1 MNTLWVPLALVA
13 GFLQI
18 LRNAAQRGLSDQ
30 AGPWGATLVRFL
42 YGLPFACLFLGLV
55 WWLAPPSSFQ
65 IGSDFWFAA
74 PLGATAQVCATA
86 ALIQAM
92 RASSFG
98 LGSTFQHMSLP
109 LAAVVGV
116 LFLGDRLSLW
126 GWLGIWGAT
135 AGLLLASWPTK
146 GIAGGIAGFKA
157 GFFGLAS
164 GACFAVSANC
174 YRLCGLAIDPGAP
187 LFSATFTLVCVQAL
201 QSFVLGS
208 ILWLFDR
215 RALAAVAADGRA
227 SWSAGFTGAA
237 ASACW
242 FAALT
247 LAPAALVRAIN
258 ALVEAPA
265 ATLLGWIR
273 FKETIDLRRGIGSA
287 LIVAGVVVCVL
298 GQTTAF

>member
-1 MNTLWVPLALVA
+1 MLALWVPLALVA

-55 WWLAPPSSFQ
+55 WWLAPPASFK
-65 IGSDFWFAA
+65 IGTDFWFAA
-74 PLGATAQVCATA
+74 PTGATAQVCATA

-116 LFLGDRLSLW
+116 LVLGDHLGLR
-126 GWLGIWGAT
+126 GWLGIWVAT
-135 AGLLLASWPTK
+135 AGLLLASWPTQ
-146 GIAGGIAGFKA
+146 GLAGGIAGFRA

-174 YRLCGLAIDPGAP
+174 YRLCGLAIDPSAP
-187 LFSATFTLVCVQAL
+187 IFSATFTLVCVQAL
-201 QSFVLGS
+201 QSVVLGG
-208 ILWLFDR
+208 ILYMVDR
-215 RALAAVAADGRA
+215 RALAALAADGRA

-247 LAPAALVRAIN
+247 LAPAALVRALN
-258 ALVEAPA
+258 ALVEAPT
-265 ATLLGWIR
+265 ATLLGWIH
-273 FKETIDLRRGIGSA
+273 FKEMIDFRRGLGSA
-287 LIVAGVVVCVL
+287 LIVAGVVVSVW
-298 GQTTAF
+298 GQMNPV

>member
-1 MNTLWVPLALVA
+1 MNRLWVPLALVA

-42 YGLPFACLFLGLV
+42 YGLPFACLFLGFV
-55 WWLAPPSSFQ
+55 WWLAPPASFK
-65 IGSDFWFAA
+65 IGTDFWIAA
-74 PLGATAQVCATA
+74 PIGATAQVCATA

-116 LFLGDRLSLW
+116 LVLGDHLGLW

-135 AGLLLASWPTK
+135 AGLLLASWPTQ
-146 GIAGGIAGFKA
+146 GLAGGIAGFRA

-174 YRLCGLAIDPGAP
+174 YRLCGLAIDPSAP
-187 LFSATFTLVCVQAL
+187 IFSATFTLVCVQAL
-201 QSFVLGS
+201 QSMVLGG
-208 ILWLFDR
+208 ILYMIDR
-215 RALAAVAADGRA
+215 CALAALAADGRA
-227 SWSAGFTGAA
+227 SWSAGFAGAA

-247 LAPAALVRAIN
+247 LAPAALVRALN
-258 ALVEAPA
+258 ALVEAPT

-273 FKETIDLRRGIGSA
+273 FKETIDFRRGLGSA
-287 LIVAGVVVCVL
+287 LIVAGVLMSVVAQL
-298 GQTTAF
+298 PAA

>member
-1 MNTLWVPLALVA
+1 MNRLWVPLALVA

-42 YGLPFACLFLGLV
+42 YGLPFACLFLGFV
-55 WWLAPPSSFQ
+55 WWLAPPASFK
-65 IGSDFWFAA
+65 IGTDFWIAA
-74 PLGATAQVCATA
+74 PIGATAQVCATA

-116 LFLGDRLSLW
+116 LVLGDHLGLW

-135 AGLLLASWPTK
+135 VGLLLASWPTQ
-146 GIAGGIAGFKA
+146 GLAGGIAGFRA

-174 YRLCGLAIDPGAP
+174 YRLCGLAIDPSAP
-187 LFSATFTLVCVQAL
+187 IFSATFTLVCVQAL
-201 QSFVLGS
+201 QSMVLGG
-208 ILWLFDR
+208 ILYMVDR
-215 RALAAVAADGRA
+215 CALAALAADGRA
-227 SWSAGFTGAA
+227 SWSAGFAGAA

-247 LAPAALVRAIN
+247 LAPAALVRALN
-258 ALVEAPA
+258 ALVEAPT

-273 FKETIDLRRGIGSA
+273 FKETIDFRRGLGSA
-287 LIVAGVVVCVL
+287 LIVAGVLMSVVAQL
-298 GQTTAF
+298 PAS

>member
-1 MNTLWVPLALVA
+1 MNRLWVPLALVA

-42 YGLPFACLFLGLV
+42 YGLPFACLFLGFV
-55 WWLAPPSSFQ
+55 WWLAPPASFK
-65 IGSDFWFAA
+65 IGTDFWIAA
-74 PLGATAQVCATA
+74 PIGATAQVCATA

-116 LFLGDRLSLW
+116 LVLGDHLGLW

-135 AGLLLASWPTK
+135 AGLLLASWPTQ
-146 GIAGGIAGFKA
+146 GLAGGIAGFRA

-174 YRLCGLAIDPGAP
+174 YRLCGLAIDPSAP
-187 LFSATFTLVCVQAL
+187 IFSATFTLVCVQAL
-201 QSFVLGS
+201 QSMVLGG
-208 ILWLFDR
+208 ILYMVDR
-215 RALAAVAADGRA
+215 YALAALAADGRA
-227 SWSAGFTGAA
+227 SWSAGFAGAA

-247 LAPAALVRAIN
+247 LAPAALVRALN
-258 ALVEAPA
+258 ALVEAPT

-273 FKETIDLRRGIGSA
+273 FKETIDFRRGLGSA
-287 LIVAGVVVCVL
+287 LIVAGVLMSVVAQL
-298 GQTTAF
+298 PAA

>member
-42 YGLPFACLFLGLV
+42 YGLPFACLFLVLV
-55 WWLAPPSSFQ
+55 WWLAPPARFQ
-65 IGSDFWFAA
+65 IGPNFWFAA
-74 PLGATAQVCATA
+74 PLGALAQVCATA

-109 LAAVVGV
+109 LAALVGA
-116 LFLGDRLSLW
+116 LFLGDRLGVL

-135 AGLLLASWPTK
+135 LGLLLASWPNK

-157 GFFGLAS
+157 GFYGLAS

-174 YRLCGLAIDPGAP
+174 YRLCGLAIDPSAP
-187 LFSATFTLVCVQAL
+187 IFSATFTLVCVQAL
-201 QSFVLGS
+201 QSAVLGG
-208 ILWLFDR
+208 ILVLVDR
-215 RALAAVAADGRA
+215 RALAALAADARA

-247 LAPAALVRAIN
+247 LAPAALVRALN

-265 ATLLGWIR
+265 ATLLGWVR
-273 FKETIDLRRGIGSA
+273 FKEAIDLRRGLGSA
-287 LIVAGVVVCVL
+287 LIVAGVLISVWGQVV
-298 GQTTAF
+298 AA

>member
-1 MNTLWVPLALVA
+1 MHALWVPLALVA

-55 WWLAPPSSFQ
+55 WWLAPPARFQ
-65 IGSDFWFAA
+65 IGTDFWFAA
-74 PLGATAQVCATA
+74 PIGATAQVCATA

-116 LFLGDRLSLW
+116 LVLGDHLGLL

-135 AGLLLASWPTK
+135 AGLLLASWPTQ
-146 GIAGGIAGFKA
+146 GLAGGIAGFKA

-174 YRLCGLAIDPGAP
+174 YRLCGLAIDPSAP
-187 LFSATFTLVCVQAL
+187 IFSATFTLVCVQAL
-201 QSFVLGS
+201 QSVVLGG
-208 ILWLFDR
+208 ILYVVDR
-215 RALAAVAADGRA
+215 RALAALAADGRA

-247 LAPAALVRAIN
+247 LAPAALVRALN
-258 ALVEAPA
+258 ALVEAPT
-265 ATLLGWIR
+265 ATLLGWVR
-273 FKETIDLRRGIGSA
+273 FKETIDLRRGLGSA
-287 LIVAGVVVCVL
+287 LIVAGVVVSVW
-298 GQTTAF
+298 GQISPA

>member
-1 MNTLWVPLALVA
+1 MNALWVPLALVA

-18 LRNAAQRGLSDQ
+18 LRNAAQRSLSDQ

-55 WWLAPPSSFQ
+55 WWLAPPLTFK

-116 LFLGDRLSLW
+116 LFLGDRLSVW

-174 YRLCGLAIDPGAP
+174 YRLCGLAIDPSAP
-187 LFSATFTLVCVQAL
+187 FFSATFTLVCVQAL
-201 QSFVLGS
+201 QSLVLGG
-208 ILWLFDR
+208 ILLVFDR
-215 RALAAVAADGRA
+215 RALAALAADGRA
-227 SWSAGFTGAA
+227 SWSAGFMGAA

-247 LAPAALVRAIN
+247 LAPAALVRALN

-273 FKETIDLRRGIGSA
+273 FKETIDLRRAIGSA

-298 GQTTAF
+298 GQLSAS

>member
-1 MNTLWVPLALVA
+1 
-13 GFLQI
+13 
-18 LRNAAQRGLSDQ
+18 
-30 AGPWGATLVRFL
+30 LVRFL
-42 YGLPFACLFLGLV
+42 YGLPFACLFLGFV
-55 WWLAPPSSFQ
+55 WWLAPPASFK
-65 IGSDFWFAA
+65 IGTDFWIAA
-74 PLGATAQVCATA
+74 PIGATAQVCATA

-116 LFLGDRLSLW
+116 LVLGDHLGLW

-135 AGLLLASWPTK
+135 AGLLLASWPTQ
-146 GIAGGIAGFKA
+146 GLAGGIAGFRA

-174 YRLCGLAIDPGAP
+174 YRLCGLAIDPSAP
-187 LFSATFTLVCVQAL
+187 IFSATFTLVCVQAL
-201 QSFVLGS
+201 QSMVLGG
-208 ILWLFDR
+208 ILYMVDR
-215 RALAAVAADGRA
+215 YALAALAADGRA
-227 SWSAGFTGAA
+227 SWSAGFAGAA

-247 LAPAALVRAIN
+247 LAPAALVRALN
-258 ALVEAPA
+258 ALVEAPT

-273 FKETIDLRRGIGSA
+273 FKETIDFRRGLGSA
-287 LIVAGVVVCVL
+287 LIVAGVLMSVVAQL
-298 GQTTAF
+298 PAA

>member
-1 MNTLWVPLALVA
+1 MALSWIPLALVA

-42 YGLPFACLFLGLV
+42 YGLPFAALFLVLV
-55 WWLAPPSSFQ
+55 AWLAPPSHFA
-65 IGSDFWFAA
+65 IKPAFWIAA
-74 PLGATAQVCATA
+74 PIGATAQVCATA

-109 LAAVVGV
+109 LAALVGV
-116 LFLGDRLSLW
+116 LFLGDHLGPW
-126 GWLGIWGAT
+126 GWLGILVAT
-135 AGLLLASWPTK
+135 GGLILASWPRQ
-146 GIAGGIAGFKA
+146 GLAGGLSGFKA
-157 GFFGLAS
+157 GLYGLAS

-174 YRLCGLAIDPGAP
+174 YRLCGLAIDPSAP
-187 LFSATFTLVCVQAL
+187 LFSATFTLVCVQGLQSAVLGGILLVVDRPAL
-201 QSFVLGS
+201 Q
-208 ILWLFDR
+208 
-215 RALAAVAADGRA
+215 ALAAEGRA
-227 SWSAGFTGAA
+227 SWSAGLAGAA

-247 LAPAALVRAIN
+247 LAPAALVRALN
-258 ALVEAPA
+258 ALVEAPT

-273 FKETIDLRRGIGSA
+273 FKETIDLRRGLGSA
-287 LIVAGVVVCVL
+287 LIVVGVIATVL
-298 GQTTAF
+298 SQLTRS

>member
-1 MNTLWVPLALVA
+1 MLALWVPLALVA

-42 YGLPFACLFLGLV
+42 YGLPFACLFLGFV
-55 WWLAPPSSFQ
+55 WWLAPPASFN
-65 IGSDFWFAA
+65 IGTDFWFAA
-74 PLGATAQVCATA
+74 PIGATAQVCATA

-116 LFLGDRLSLW
+116 LVLGDHLGLW

-135 AGLLLASWPTK
+135 AGLLLASWPTQ
-146 GIAGGIAGFKA
+146 GLAGGIAGFRA

-174 YRLCGLAIDPGAP
+174 YRLCGLAIDPSAP
-187 LFSATFTLVCVQAL
+187 IFSATFTLVCVQAL
-201 QSFVLGS
+201 QSVVLGG
-208 ILWLFDR
+208 ILYMVDR
-215 RALAAVAADGRA
+215 RALAALAADGRA

-247 LAPAALVRAIN
+247 LAPAALVRALN
-258 ALVEAPA
+258 ALVEAPT

-273 FKETIDLRRGIGSA
+273 FKETIDFRRGLGSA
-287 LIVAGVVVCVL
+287 LIVAGVVVSVW
-298 GQTTAF
+298 GQMSPV